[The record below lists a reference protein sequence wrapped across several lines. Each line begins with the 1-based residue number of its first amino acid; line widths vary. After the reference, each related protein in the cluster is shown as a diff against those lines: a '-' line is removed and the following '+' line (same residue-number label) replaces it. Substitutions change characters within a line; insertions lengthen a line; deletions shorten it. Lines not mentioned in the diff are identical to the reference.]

1 MTGLQDPQ
9 DNGKSGIHIHY
20 PNNKKP
26 TYEISKE
33 HLSEVTS
40 HLETLPQ
47 FQTLEDES
55 SAHHIIY
62 QSMVDKYASN
72 NQNFKTNPRL
82 ADPRT
87 RNNLLELMKDVYGR
101 KSILFALDVEAW
113 ELDTNIV
120 TEIGIAIYD
129 PRGQADSLI
138 PATIQLHIR
147 IKEHLART
155 NGKYVPHHAHNFNG
169 NTSYIMS
176 EREAATLTQ
185 SLINFYFISAESKG
199 TGCYL
204 VGHDLKGDVKWM
216 NSLGVTFPSQ
226 FKSLDTNY
234 LFRISHGKENI
245 SLKRAL
251 AFVHIPFAYLH
262 NAGNDAY
269 YTLLLAMK
277 LCDPHS
283 RVRYRLDVLINVE
296 TYPTLTKE
304 EKKERKNRRR
314 QEKLEAIAR
323 GEHVEQKPPAPKQ
336 TTKKSNRKKLTCESI
351 ELESAIEVFD
361 AMFK

>member
-33 HLSEVTS
+33 HLLEMTS
-40 HLETLPQ
+40 HLEALPQ

-55 SAHHIIY
+55 LAHHIIY

-204 VGHDLKGDVKWM
+204 VGHD
-216 NSLGVTFPSQ
+216 
-226 FKSLDTNY
+226 
-234 LFRISHGKENI
+234 
-245 SLKRAL
+245 
-251 AFVHIPFAYLH
+251 
-262 NAGNDAY
+262 
-269 YTLLLAMK
+269 
-277 LCDPHS
+277 
-283 RVRYRLDVLINVE
+283 
-296 TYPTLTKE
+296 
-304 EKKERKNRRR
+304 
-314 QEKLEAIAR
+314 
-323 GEHVEQKPPAPKQ
+323 
-336 TTKKSNRKKLTCESI
+336 
-351 ELESAIEVFD
+351 
-361 AMFK
+361 